1 MMTGC
6 PGLNSLPPMARNSFL
21 LASTSFEMRCQ
32 CPIVT
37 PASLKGAGCAA
48 AVRAASVDASN
59 NATKIVLFT
68 NTSSPRRG
76 LLHLWTDRQAL
87 DDLEARAP
95 RIRDVGDGVAR
106 GAFANRLIE
115 LDALRLEPLH
125 EGGVVAHVEAEVIEH
140 ATARRRLLAVGLQ
153 ESELHARK

>member
-6 PGLNSLPPMARNSFL
+6 PGLNSLPPMARKSFL

-37 PASLKGAGCAA
+37 PASLNGAGCAA
-48 AVRAASVDASN
+48 AVPAASVDASN

-76 LLHLWTDRQAL
+76 LLHRTDRQAL
-87 DDLEARAP
+87 DDLDARAP
-95 RIRDVGDGVAR
+95 RIRDVSDGVAG
-106 GAFANRLIE
+106 GALADWLIE
-115 LDALRLEPLH
+115 LDALRLETLH
-125 EGGVVAHVEAEVIEH
+125 EGGVVAHVKPEVIE
-140 ATARRRLLAVGLQ
+140 
-153 ESELHARK
+153 

>member
-6 PGLNSLPPMARNSFL
+6 PGLNSLPPMARKSFL

-37 PASLKGAGCAA
+37 PASLNGAGCAA
-48 AVRAASVDASN
+48 AVPAASVDASN
-59 NATKIVLFT
+59 NATKTVLFT

-76 LLHLWTDRQAL
+76 LLHLRTDRQAL
-87 DDLEARAP
+87 DDLDAGAP
-95 RIRDVGDGVAR
+95 GIRDVRDRVAG
-106 GAFANRLIE
+106 GALANRLIE

-125 EGGVVAHVEAEVIEH
+125 EGGVILNVEAEVIQH
-140 ATARRRLLAVGLQ
+140 AAARQLL
-153 ESELHARK
+153 R